1 MSREKRKIDHIRHA
15 LSHSRELQNHFD
27 DIEVVH
33 QSVSGL
39 SWDGLRLDI
48 KVGELS
54 LSSPLFVNAMTG
66 GGGKKTEDINRQL
79 AEVAAETGIAMA
91 VGSQMSALKNPE
103 EKRSY
108 EVVRKSNPKGNIFAN
123 LGSEADLEHANQ
135 AVDMLEADAL
145 QIHLNTLQ
153 ELIMPEG
160 DRNFS
165 TRLNN
170 IEKIASRLPV
180 PVIVKEVGYGM
191 SMETAA
197 LLKEAG
203 VRYIDVAG
211 RGGTNFSKVENQR
224 RENPLHVFEDWGIPT
239 PVSLL
244 EVQRTNT
251 GAHIFASGGI
261 RHGLDGAK
269 ALILGAEMFGMA
281 GGLLKVLV
289 TSGQEALIERIESIH
304 HELKVTMMLLNADEP
319 HALAG
324 KAYILTGKTKEW
336 MDQRSQ

>member
-15 LSHSRELQNHFD
+15 LSHSREPQNHFD
-27 DIEVVH
+27 DIEIVH
-33 QSVSGL
+33 QSISGL
-39 SWDGLRLDI
+39 SWDDLRLDI
-48 KVGELS
+48 EVGELS

-123 LGSEADLEHANQ
+123 LGSEASLEHANQ
-135 AVDMLEADAL
+135 AVDMLEANAL

-165 TRLNN
+165 ARLNN
-170 IEKIASRLPV
+170 IEKIAARLPV

-191 SMETAA
+191 SMESAA

-224 RENPLHVFEDWGIPT
+224 RENPLHVFENWGIPT

-244 EVQRTNT
+244 EVQCTYP
-251 GAHIFASGGI
+251 GSHIFASGGI

-304 HELKVTMMLLNADEP
+304 HELKVTMMLLNADKP
-319 HALAG
+319 HGLAG

-336 MDQRSQ
+336 MAQRSH